1 MTNTDNLEKLLAKG
15 MDSALLRFGLGSSY
29 FNTGDYAKAV
39 EHLQCCIGLDSN
51 YTAAF
56 KLLGKALYHQEQWQ
70 AAAAV
75 FSQGCDSAAQNGD
88 KQAEKE
94 MQVFSQKIKRRLSK
108 H

>member
-15 MDSALLRFGLGSSY
+15 MDSALLRFGLGSAY
-29 FNTGDYAKAV
+29 FNTGNYTEAV
-39 EHLQCCIGLDSN
+39 EHLQRCIALDSD

-56 KLLGKALYHQEQWQ
+56 KLLGKALYHQQQWQ
-70 AAAAV
+70 AAVDV
-75 FSQGCDSAAQNGD
+75 FSQGCESALQNGD

-94 MQVFSQKIKRRLSK
+94 MQVFTQKIKRRLSK

>member
-15 MDSALLRFGLGSSY
+15 MDSALLRFGLGSAY
-29 FNTGDYAKAV
+29 FNTGNYAKAE
-39 EHLQCCIGLDSN
+39 EHLRSCVALDSD

-56 KLLGKALYHQEQWQ
+56 KLLGKALYHQQKWQ

-75 FSQGCDSAAQNGD
+75 FSQGCSSAVQNGD

-94 MQVFSQKIKRRLSK
+94 MQVFTQKIKRRLS
-108 H
+108 